1 MKEKIE
7 ELGHGYLLGLLTA
20 KRLGGKQFDPPPLWF
35 FQKVSCRE
43 RVKPWFLATFIIISH
58 IFSENFT
65 KVFQVVKKT

>member
-35 FQKVSCRE
+35 FQKGILQRKGEALGFSDFYYH
-43 RVKPWFLATFIIISH
+43 KSH
-58 IFSENFT
+58 LF
-65 KVFQVVKKT
+65 